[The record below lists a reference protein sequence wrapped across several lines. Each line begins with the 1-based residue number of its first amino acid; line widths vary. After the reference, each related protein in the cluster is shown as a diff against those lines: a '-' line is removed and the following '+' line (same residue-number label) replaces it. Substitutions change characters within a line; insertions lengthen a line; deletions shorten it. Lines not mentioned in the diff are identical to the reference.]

1 MKLDYTIE
9 SVEERKKIVEQI
21 LEETPDPSEAY
32 LEALANYLIMCMEK
46 QEKKEK
52 KILTE
57 NRLSTIDKR
66 EVSYE
71 GLTMQFENGEDGVYN
86 LITNDKNI
94 IFKPKIKIT
103 KHDIETIPFLRQL
116 VDGIHLWEKALPSAE
131 GRNRYIIKKALIE
144 MRKDQYIIKDA
155 FTKPI
160 ETTKFTSSIF
170 SPKLEENI
178 NINPFSYEGATL
190 VDPKVVS
197 ALLIDYS
204 KLKADS
210 YKNIR
215 SDTWC
220 IMHDLSILIDKALA
234 PHPKLKRILELKI
247 NNYQNIEIQK
257 IIENEF
263 NETHSLEYFSTIW
276 RNKIPSLIADVAKK
290 EYYTWYYSEN
300 EPGKWK
306 KCTRC
311 GEIKLA
317 SNLFFSKNTSSKDGW
332 YSICKDCRKN
342 KGKNK

>member
-21 LEETPDPSEAY
+21 LEETPEPSEAF
-32 LEALANYLIMCMEK
+32 LDLLGNYLIMCMEK

-66 EVSYE
+66 EMSFE
-71 GLTMQFENGEDGVYN
+71 GLSMQFENGEDGVYG

-103 KHDIETIPFLRQL
+103 KTDIETIPFLRQL
-116 VDGIHLWEKALPSAE
+116 IEGIHLWENALPTAQ
-131 GRNRYIIKKALIE
+131 GKDRYIIKKALIE
-144 MRKDQYIIKDA
+144 MRKEQYIIKEA
-155 FTKPI
+155 FLKPI
-160 ETTKFTSSIF
+160 ITTNLFSSSS
-170 SPKLEENI
+170 SPKLDENI
-178 NINPFSYEGATL
+178 EINPFSFSGATL

-197 ALLIDYS
+197 ALLLNYS
-204 KLKADS
+204 NLKTDS
-210 YKNIR
+210 IKNMR

-220 IMHDLSILIDKALA
+220 ILYDLDILIEKAMR

-247 NNYQNIEIQK
+247 NNYQNAEIQK
-257 IIENEF
+257 IIEKEF
-263 NETHSLEYFSTIW
+263 GESHSLEYFSTAW
-276 RNKIPSLIADVAKK
+276 RNKIPSIISEAAKK
-290 EYYTWYYSEN
+290 EHYTWHYSEN
-300 EPGKWK
+300 ERGQWK

-317 SNLFFSKNTSSKDGW
+317 SALFFSKNTSSKDGW
-332 YSICKDCRKN
+332 YSICKDCRKT